1 MDGILLYDDMQNRF
15 VVQPL
20 VNGVI
25 DDETPPTEL
34 HCGACLTLQVKQNE
48 WHETRIE
55 MVNDDP
61 VYGWYFVDVGRA
73 ASLIGHS
80 VRIE

>member
-1 MDGILLYDDMQNRF
+1 MDGILLYDDTQNRF

-55 MVNDDP
+55 NDSADEL
-61 VYGWYFVDVGRA
+61 YGWYFVGIGRA
-73 ASLIGHS
+73 AQYIGHS